1 VLATVAVPLAAC
13 SGGYDTT
20 PDPLAPLAD
29 AARAD
34 ADSAGSIAEAD
45 RSAAELAAEVGD
57 VRRAHAKA
65 LTHEVERE
73 EYARNSA
80 DRCYWCKDELFET
93 LSPIA
98 SERGACIAVGTNA
111 DDLGDFRPG
120 QRAARERGIV
130 APLAEVGLTKKD
142 VRDLSADIGLP
153 TADKPASPCLSSR
166 FAYGVR
172 VTPEGLRRV
181 EEAEEIVRSLG
192 FEVFRVRDHGDLA
205 RIEVPEQEIE
215 RAAALGDDLDP
226 SAAQVP
232 AAVLEARP

>member
-1 VLATVAVPLAAC
+1 VP
-13 SGGYDTT
+13 
-20 PDPLAPLAD
+20 
-29 AARAD
+29 
-34 ADSAGSIAEAD
+34 E
-45 RSAAELAAEVGD
+45 
-57 VRRAHAKA
+57 
-65 LTHEVERE
+65 HEVERE

-215 RAAALGDDLDP
+215 RAAALKKELATKLAALGFRYVTLDLVGFRSGSMNEVLRP
-226 SAAQVP
+226 SFRRQP
-232 AAVLEARP
+232 AAE